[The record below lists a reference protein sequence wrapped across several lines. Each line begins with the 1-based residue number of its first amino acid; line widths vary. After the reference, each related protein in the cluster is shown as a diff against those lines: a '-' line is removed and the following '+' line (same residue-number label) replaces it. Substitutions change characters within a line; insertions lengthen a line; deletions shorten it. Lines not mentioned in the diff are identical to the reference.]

1 VPLSQRPGL
10 HVFLEDGTS
19 ETLEYGEVLMAN
31 RVDDTPYKFPNV
43 LRGEVVWL
51 NETGACELDHM
62 DASKITEPWKALAA
76 TLAGKVVAYP
86 AGGCNPNRGIYQFGV
101 VLTIQVAEE
110 VSRSDTQSFFDEV
123 PYPNLMMK
131 KSDATR
137 LMGQGIVEAQ
147 FSLPTNMCVA
157 KLAGRVPLIDGL
169 SSTCCVASDV
179 ALAHHHYEVDYW
191 GSGYALLRNCRWGN
205 EEFPVSCLSSPDDEP
220 TCTELCVTDG
230 NGICEDGGANST
242 ASMCSYGSGQNMKL
256 FSRYPSLLSNI
267 TCFHFNLDPT

>member
-19 ETLEYGEVLMAN
+19 ETLEHGEIEGAN
-31 RVDDTPYKFPNV
+31 RIDDTPYKFPNV

-62 DASKITEPWKALAA
+62 NASKITEPWKALAA

-86 AGGCNPNRGIYQFGV
+86 ADGCNPNREVYQFGV
-101 VLTIQVAEE
+101 VLTIMIVEE
-110 VSRSDTQSFFDEV
+110 IYAGYSSYVPFNEA

-137 LMGQGIVEAQ
+137 LIGKGVVEAQ
-147 FSLPTNMCVA
+147 FSLPTSTCVA
-157 KLAGRVPLIDGL
+157 EWTGRVSLIGGL

-179 ALAHHHYEVDYW
+179 ALAHHHYETDYW
-191 GSGYALLRNCRWGN
+191 GSGHKFMKHCRWGN
-205 EEFPVSCLSSPDDEP
+205 EEFPVSCLSSPDDET

-242 ASMCSYGSGQNMKL
+242 ASMCSYGSG
-256 FSRYPSLLSNI
+256 
-267 TCFHFNLDPT
+267 